1 MEPLTIRKSDFTER
15 SRKLRKDGRSFGATL
30 IDGTLHDMP
39 AVITGFAAKNP
50 SGAGKF
56 FRLAD
61 EDEEIYGQPP
71 SLFETQIK
79 QLITKRTK
87 SE

>member
-1 MEPLTIRKSDFTER
+1 MSTLSGIRVTK
-15 SRKLRKDGRSFGATL
+15 KYILR
-30 IDGTLHDMP
+30 HDNP
-39 AVITGFAAKNP
+39 TGFTAKNP

-61 EDEEIYGQPP
+61 EDEENYGQPP
-71 SLFETQIK
+71 SLFEAQIK

>member
-1 MEPLTIRKSDFTER
+1 MSTHSGIRVTK
-15 SRKLRKDGRSFGATL
+15 KYILR
-30 IDGTLHDMP
+30 HDNP
-39 AVITGFAAKNP
+39 TGFTAKNP

-71 SLFETQIK
+71 SLFEAQIK
-79 QLITKRTK
+79 QIIGRKGK